1 MTNTQLVAYEA
12 LDSGQ
17 SPTAGLTVDNVTETP
32 SLLSNTSVN
41 DPFFQ
46 FFYCGGSRDFIYTC
60 YKYQPKESSY
70 TYDDDGAC
78 TKNDKYDGHPRIYA
92 GTGG

>member
-12 LDSGQ
+12 LDSAQ
-17 SPTAGLTVDNVTETP
+17 SPTAELTDLTETP

-60 YKYQPKESSY
+60 YKY
-70 TYDDDGAC
+70 
-78 TKNDKYDGHPRIYA
+78 
-92 GTGG
+92 